1 MLCAGASVTWQHGR
15 MRERDAPG
23 ASGRGR
29 QVAAVTGAWLPG
41 TAPAGPGTELA
52 GAGGTARAPG
62 GPEFLINLGPAH
74 PSAHGMLRLRLMV
87 DGDQITAA
95 EPEIGFMHRGAEKLF
110 EARDYRQIIVLAN
123 RHDWLGAFASE
134 LGVVLAAERLAGIE
148 VPPRAVWARTML
160 AELNRALSHLAFLSA
175 YPPEIAAGPGAG
187 ELRDAEQ
194 GAGELRETE
203 QGAGKLRETERGA
216 AERGADEPGEAAPSR
231 AAVAGEDGD
240 EAVAAGAQAAFRARE
255 AIQSVME
262 EISGGRMHYMFNRV
276 GGLKE
281 EIPAGWLDRACRAI
295 DDVRA
300 ALPVIGAPVAHD
312 RFRARTGG
320 VGVLTPAQVRQY
332 GVSGPA
338 ARACGVDF
346 DLRRDEPYLAYSELA
361 GVLRV
366 PTGTAGDCL
375 ARFECLRDQLAVS
388 LDLAQECAVRLSRL
402 PQGPLSARL
411 PKVFKVPEGH
421 AYAWTEGPLGLSGY
435 YLVSRGGKTPWR
447 LKLRSASFS
456 NMAVLPEV
464 LPGHRVADLAV
475 ILGSMFFIVGDMDS

>member
-1 MLCAGASVTWQHGR
+1 MQ
-15 MRERDAPG
+15 ERQAPG
-23 ASGRGR
+23 EPGPGRR
-29 QVAAVTGAWLPG
+29 IEAVTGAWLPG
-41 TAPAGPGTELA
+41 ATAAGTGEAAIGDAGTATAGTGEAGVAGARTALAGTASA
-52 GAGGTARAPG
+52 GAGG
-62 GPEFLINLGPAH
+62 GPEFLINLGTSH
-74 PSAHGMLRLRLMV
+74 PSAHGMLRLRLTL
-87 DGDQITAA
+87 DGDRISAA

-160 AELNRALSHLAFLSA
+160 AELNRALSHLAFLSS
-175 YPPEIAAGPGAG
+175 YPPEIAAAAG
-187 ELRDAEQ
+187 EP
-194 GAGELRETE
+194 
-203 QGAGKLRETERGA
+203 A
-216 AERGADEPGEAAPSR
+216 AAR
-231 AAVAGEDGD
+231 AAFG
-240 EAVAAGAQAAFRARE
+240 ARE
-255 AIQSVME
+255 AIQSIME

-281 EIPAGWLDRACRAI
+281 EIPAGWLARACRVI
-295 DDVRA
+295 DEVRA
-300 ALPVIGAPVAHD
+300 ALPTIGATLGQDGFRD
-312 RFRARTGG
+312 RTRGI
-320 VGVLTPAQVRQY
+320 GVLTPAQVRQY
-332 GVSGPA
+332 GISGPA

-346 DLRRDEPYLAYSELA
+346 DLRRDEPYLAYAELA

-366 PTGTAGDCL
+366 PVRTEGDCL

-388 LDLAQECAVRLSRL
+388 LDLAQECAGRLASL

-456 NMAVLPEV
+456 NMAVLPDL
-464 LPGHRVADLAV
+464 LPGHRVGDLAAV
-475 ILGSMFFIVGDMDS
+475 LGSLFFVVGDMDR

>member
-1 MLCAGASVTWQHGR
+1 
-15 MRERDAPG
+15 MRERQAPG
-23 ASGRGR
+23 EPGPGRR
-29 QVAAVTGAWLPG
+29 MEAVTGAWLPG
-41 TAPAGPGTELA
+41 AATAGPA
-52 GAGGTARAPG
+52 AAGTATAG
-62 GPEFLINLGPAH
+62 TGSGPEFLINLGTSH
-74 PSAHGMLRLRLMV
+74 PSAHGMLRLRLTL
-87 DGDQITAA
+87 DGDRITAA

-148 VPPRAVWARTML
+148 VPPRGVWARTML
-160 AELNRALSHLAFLSA
+160 AELNRALSHLAFLSS
-175 YPPEIAAGPGAG
+175 YPPEIAAGEPRGPG
-187 ELRDAEQ
+187 
-194 GAGELRETE
+194 
-203 QGAGKLRETERGA
+203 
-216 AERGADEPGEAAPSR
+216 EPGEPAAAR
-231 AAVAGEDGD
+231 AAFG
-240 EAVAAGAQAAFRARE
+240 ARE
-255 AIQSVME
+255 AIQSIME

-281 EIPAGWLDRACRAI
+281 EIPAGWLTRARLVI
-295 DDVRA
+295 DEVRA
-300 ALPVIGAPVAHD
+300 ALPAIGATLGQDGFRD
-312 RFRARTGG
+312 RTRGIGA
-320 VGVLTPAQVRQY
+320 LTPAQVRQY

-346 DLRRDEPYLAYSELA
+346 DLRRDEPYLAYPELA

-366 PTGTAGDCL
+366 PVRTEGDCL
-375 ARFECLRDQLAVS
+375 ARFECLSDQLAVA
-388 LDLAQECAVRLSRL
+388 LDLAEECAERLASL

-456 NMAVLPEV
+456 NMAVLPDL
-464 LPGHRVADLAV
+464 LPGHRVADLAA
-475 ILGSMFFIVGDMDS
+475 ILGSLFFVVGDMDR

>member
-1 MLCAGASVTWQHGR
+1 
-15 MRERDAPG
+15 
-23 ASGRGR
+23 
-29 QVAAVTGAWLPG
+29 VAAVTGAWLPA
-41 TAPAGPGTELA
+41 TAPAGAATPEVA
-52 GAGGTARAPG
+52 GAGAARAGADG
-62 GPEFLINLGPAH
+62 GPEFVINLGASH
-74 PSAHGMLRLRLMV
+74 PSAHGMLRLRLTL
-87 DGDQITAA
+87 DGDRISAA

-110 EARDYRQIIVLAN
+110 EVRDYRQIIVLAN

-148 VPPRAVWARTML
+148 VPQRAVWARTML
-160 AELNRALSHLAFLSA
+160 AELNRALSHLAFLSS
-175 YPPEIAAGPGAG
+175 YPPEIAAAAGRESEPPAPGATG
-187 ELRDAEQ
+187 EP
-194 GAGELRETE
+194 
-203 QGAGKLRETERGA
+203 A
-216 AERGADEPGEAAPSR
+216 AAR
-231 AAVAGEDGD
+231 AA
-240 EAVAAGAQAAFRARE
+240 FNARE

-281 EIPAGWLDRACRAI
+281 EIPAGWLARARRVI
-295 DDVRA
+295 DEVRA
-300 ALPVIGAPVAHD
+300 ALPAIGTTLGQDGFRD
-312 RFRARTGG
+312 RTRGI
-320 VGVLTPAQVRQY
+320 GVLTPAQVRQY

-346 DLRRDEPYLAYSELA
+346 DLRRDEPYLAYAELG

-366 PTGTAGDCL
+366 PVRAEGDCL

-388 LDLAQECAVRLSRL
+388 LDLAQECAGRLTRL

-456 NMAVLPEV
+456 NMAILPGL
-464 LPGHRVADLAV
+464 LPGHRVGDLAAV
-475 ILGSMFFIVGDMDS
+475 LGSLFFVVGDMDR

>member
-1 MLCAGASVTWQHGR
+1 MHEGQARG
-15 MRERDAPG
+15 EPG
-23 ASGRGR
+23 TGR
-29 QVAAVTGAWLPG
+29 QIEAVTGAWLPG
-41 TAPAGPGTELA
+41 AATPGAATPGAAITGAGAPAIAEA
-52 GAGGTARAPG
+52 GTARAGTG
-62 GPEFLINLGPAH
+62 GEPEFLINLGTSH
-74 PSAHGMLRLRLMV
+74 PSAHGMLRLRLTL
-87 DGDQITAA
+87 DGDRISAA
-95 EPEIGFMHRGAEKLF
+95 DPEIGFMHRGAEKLF

-160 AELNRALSHLAFLSA
+160 AELNRALSHLAFLSS
-175 YPPEIAAGPGAG
+175 YPPEIAA
-187 ELRDAEQ
+187 
-194 GAGELRETE
+194 
-203 QGAGKLRETERGA
+203 A
-216 AERGADEPGEAAPSR
+216 AAEPGERGDQGEPGERGEPAAAR
-231 AAVAGEDGD
+231 AAFA
-240 EAVAAGAQAAFRARE
+240 ARE
-255 AIQSVME
+255 AIQSIME

-281 EIPAGWLDRACRAI
+281 EIPAGWLTRACRVI
-295 DDVRA
+295 DEVRA
-300 ALPVIGAPVAHD
+300 ALPTIGATLGQDGFRD
-312 RFRARTGG
+312 RTRGI
-320 VGVLTPAQVRQY
+320 GVLTPAQVRQY

-346 DLRRDEPYLAYSELA
+346 DLRRDEPYLAYAELA

-366 PTGTAGDCL
+366 PVRTEGDSL

-388 LDLAQECAVRLSRL
+388 LDLAQECAGRLASL

-421 AYAWTEGPLGLSGY
+421 IYAWTEGPLGLSGY

-456 NMAVLPEV
+456 NMAVLPDL
-464 LPGHRVADLAV
+464 LPGHRVSDLAAV
-475 ILGSMFFIVGDMDS
+475 LGSLFFVVGDMDR

>member
-1 MLCAGASVTWQHGR
+1 
-15 MRERDAPG
+15 MRERQAPG
-23 ASGRGR
+23 EPGPGR
-29 QVAAVTGAWLPG
+29 QAEAVTGTWLPG
-41 TAPAGPGTELA
+41 ATTAGAAATGA
-52 GAGGTARAPG
+52 GAGG
-62 GPEFLINLGPAH
+62 GPEFLINLGTAH
-74 PSAHGMLRLRLMV
+74 PSAHGMLRLRLTL
-87 DGDQITAA
+87 DGDRILAA

-110 EARDYRQIIVLAN
+110 EVRDYRQIIVLAN

-160 AELNRALSHLAFLSA
+160 AELNRALSHLAFLSS
-175 YPPEIAAGPGAG
+175 YPPEIAAAAG
-187 ELRDAEQ
+187 EP
-194 GAGELRETE
+194 G
-203 QGAGKLRETERGA
+203 GA
-216 AERGADEPGEAAPSR
+216 AAAR
-231 AAVAGEDGD
+231 AAFG
-240 EAVAAGAQAAFRARE
+240 ARE
-255 AIQSVME
+255 SIQSIME

-281 EIPAGWLDRACRAI
+281 EIPAGWLARARRVL
-295 DDVRA
+295 DEVRA
-300 ALPVIGAPVAHD
+300 ALPVIGAVLGQDGFRD
-312 RFRARTGG
+312 RTRGI
-320 VGVLTPAQVRQY
+320 GVLTPPQVRQY

-346 DLRRDEPYLAYSELA
+346 DLRRDEPYLAYAELA

-366 PTGTAGDCL
+366 PVRAEGDCL

-388 LDLAQECAVRLSRL
+388 MDLAQECAGRLASL

-421 AYAWTEGPLGLSGY
+421 AYVWTEGPLGLCGY

-456 NMAVLPEV
+456 NMAVLPDL
-464 LPGHRVADLAV
+464 LPGHRIADLAA
-475 ILGSMFFIVGDMDS
+475 ILGSLFFVVGDMDR

>member
-1 MLCAGASVTWQHGR
+1 
-15 MRERDAPG
+15 MRERDAPRKPG
-23 ASGRGR
+23 QGR

-41 TAPAGPGTELA
+41 TAPAGPGTGQAAATGAA
-52 GAGGTARAPG
+52 GARG

-74 PSAHGMLRLRLMV
+74 PSAHGMLRLRLTV

-175 YPPEIAAGPGAG
+175 YPPEIAAPGAG
-187 ELRDAEQ
+187 EQWDAER
-194 GAGELRETE
+194 GAGELREAE
-203 QGAGKLRETERGA
+203 AGAG
-216 AERGADEPGEAAPSR
+216 EPGEAEPGR
-231 AAVAGEDGD
+231 AVVAGGAGAGEYGT
-240 EAVAAGAQAAFRARE
+240 VAAGAQAAFRARE

-295 DDVRA
+295 EEVRA
-300 ALPVIGAPVAHD
+300 ALPVIGAPVAQD

-346 DLRRDEPYLAYSELA
+346 DLRRDEPYLAYGQLA

-366 PTGTAGDCL
+366 PTRTAGDCL
-375 ARFECLRDQLAVS
+375 ARFECLGDQLAVS

-447 LKLRSASFS
+447 LKLRSASFN

-464 LPGHRVADLAV
+464 LPGHRVADLAA
-475 ILGSMFFIVGDMDS
+475 ILGSLFFVVGDIDR